1 MYAFVPK
8 EPDGE
13 KKPAH
18 ERALVVVG
26 RERVRLYTPD
36 RPIVSAPVDV
46 LRRVEP
52 INPFDTTFAKDK
64 KFSTVPV
71 FTVNG
76 EMSVYLDLHISVGTI
91 GITLVELRDT

>member
-36 RPIVSAPVDV
+36 RPIVMVPRVLLTAELPRVVWTDCIILDHETMLIVVAVAVADAVVRAYLARHASGAP
-46 LRRVEP
+46 
-52 INPFDTTFAKDK
+52 A
-64 KFSTVPV
+64 
-71 FTVNG
+71 
-76 EMSVYLDLHISVGTI
+76 
-91 GITLVELRDT
+91 